1 MYEEEYVDVLL
12 EIKDDLFYIVEQ
24 KKFYKGSKEAE
35 EAKQVISALAFR
47 AIKDGGKIY
56 RKVGNAFVE
65 IHPNIDYPKLLE
77 LVRTME
83 AKEIHNYVSG
93 LDSHEVV
100 SSVGSQEQSLSSGR
114 SR

>member
-1 MYEEEYVDVLL
+1 MYQEEYVDVLL
-12 EIKDDLFYIVEQ
+12 EIKDELFYIVEQ
-24 KKFYKGSKEAE
+24 RKFYKGSNEAE
-35 EAKQVISALAFR
+35 EAKQVMSALAFR

-56 RKVGNAFVE
+56 RKVGDTYVE

-83 AKEIHNYVSG
+83 AKEIHNFVSSQN
-93 LDSHEVV
+93 SHEVV

>member
-1 MYEEEYVDVLL
+1 MYQEEYVDVLL
-12 EIKDDLFYIVEQ
+12 EIKDELFYIVEQ
-24 KKFYKGSKEAE
+24 RKFYKGSNEAE
-35 EAKQVISALAFR
+35 EAKQVMSALAFR

-56 RKVGNAFVE
+56 RKVGDAYVE

-83 AKEIHNYVSG
+83 AKEIHNFASSQN
-93 LDSHEVV
+93 SHEVV